1 MYSTWNLNHSNLN
14 ITHPWFICFH
24 RINSLNSTIILFILS
39 GCHAGP
45 ELGRDEVACQ
55 SDHDSAFTTGGGFS
69 NIYSR
74 PLWQAKSHDAYFA
87 SITHD
92 PPYVNDST
100 ESTGSAVGYFPF
112 SRYNRMGRGYPDL
125 SIIGKTAHY
134 VKYLFLLP
142 CCDRVYWIE
151 SY

>member
-1 MYSTWNLNHSNLN
+1 MT
-14 ITHPWFICFH
+14 
-24 RINSLNSTIILFILS
+24 

-45 ELGRDEVACQ
+45 ELGREEVACQ

-74 PLWQAKSHDAYFA
+74 PLWQAQSHDAYFA
-87 SITHD
+87 SMSHD

-100 ESTGSAVGYFPF
+100 EPTGSAVGYFPF

-125 SIIGKTAHY
+125 SIIGEATLY
-134 VKYLFLLP
+134 VDHLVPLLYG
-142 CCDRVYWIE
+142 DRVH
-151 SY
+151 